1 MASIRSRCS
10 MPVPKP
16 ASDVEGE
23 ILQFFCES
31 DPSTAFTAGF
41 NDYAGRLFIPSTKN
55 RDKFARRLEELRLRA
70 ENESQLKALDSWRHL
85 HSRGATTDSR
95 DRPRF
100 IFRLFDQ
107 GRNCPPTFATA
118 YQERDQGYTNC
129 GR

>member
-55 RDKFARRLEELRLRA
+55 MDKFARRLEELRLRT
-70 ENESQLKALDSWRHL
+70 ENESQLKALYSF
-85 HSRGATTDSR
+85 GAIYTCSMGFPART
-95 DRPRF
+95 
-100 IFRLFDQ
+100 IFEERLRQF
-107 GRNCPPTFATA
+107 
-118 YQERDQGYTNC
+118 
-129 GR
+129 